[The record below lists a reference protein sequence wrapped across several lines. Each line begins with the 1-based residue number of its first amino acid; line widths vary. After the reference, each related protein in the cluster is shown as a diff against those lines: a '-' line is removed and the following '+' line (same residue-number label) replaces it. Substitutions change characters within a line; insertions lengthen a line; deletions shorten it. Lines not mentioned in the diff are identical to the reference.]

1 MSHEKIHAAID
12 ALRAEISK
20 LDVDDSV
27 SRERLDRLVGELQ
40 QQIDAGDDA
49 SPVVLEGSVTE
60 LIEQFEVEHPRITG
74 VLNDL
79 MVTLSGMGI

>member
-12 ALRAEISK
+12 ALRTEINK

-27 SRERLDRLVGELQ
+27 SRARLDRLVGELQ
-40 QQIDAGDDA
+40 AQIDGGEGA
-49 SPVVLEGSVTE
+49 SPAGLEGSVTE

>member
-60 LIEQFEVEHPRITG
+60 LIEQFEVEPPRITA
-74 VLNDL
+74 VLKHL
-79 MVTLSGMGI
+79 MITLSGMGI

>member
-12 ALRAEISK
+12 ALRAAIRK
-20 LDVDDSV
+20 LAVDDSV
-27 SRERLDRLVGELQ
+27 SRARLDRLVGELQ
-40 QQIDAGDDA
+40 EQIDAGEGA
-49 SPVVLEGSVTE
+49 SPAVLEGSVTE

>member
-12 ALRAEISK
+12 ALRAEIAK

-40 QQIDAGDDA
+40 QQIDAGEGA
-49 SPVVLEGSVTE
+49 PPIVLESSVTE
-60 LIEQFEVEHPRITG
+60 LIEQFEVEHPRVTG